1 MGGELSDLVSYQGFY
16 PNQDALS
23 ELIRHG
29 QTGNIVTLVWHP
41 DNPTQGDFSTPIS
54 TADLQNVV
62 NLNTDVGQ
70 RFQAQL
76 DQAAAVLQQFQNANV
91 PVLFR
96 PMHEQNGNFFWWG
109 DDGSS
114 GADQRKRQAAWVT
127 MWRKMVTE
135 LTSRKGLQN
144 LLFVFCI
151 NNHSDN
157 SVASPLAYYPGGA
170 WTDVVS
176 MDVYND
182 QLNLA
187 GDERGIQQ
195 YTTLISTGKPF
206 GLSEFG
212 QETTGQGASAWDART
227 LVNRV
232 YDAYPRTT
240 FAVAWY
246 SATEDGVE
254 YVWAL
259 PDLSHTRELLT
270 DPLIYTQPH

>member
-1 MGGELSDLVSYQGFY
+1 
-16 PNQDALS
+16 
-23 ELIRHG
+23 
-29 QTGNIVTLVWHP
+29 
-41 DNPTQGDFSTPIS
+41 
-54 TADLQNVV
+54 
-62 NLNTDVGQ
+62 
-70 RFQAQL
+70 
-76 DQAAAVLQQFQNANV
+76 
-91 PVLFR
+91 
-96 PMHEQNGNFFWWG
+96 
-109 DDGSS
+109 
-114 GADQRKRQAAWVT
+114 
-127 MWRKMVTE
+127 
-135 LTSRKGLQN
+135 
-144 LLFVFCI
+144 
-151 NNHSDN
+151 
-157 SVASPLAYYPGGA
+157 
-170 WTDVVS
+170 

-206 GLSEFG
+206 GLSEFS

-232 YDAYPRTT
+232 YDAYPRTS

-270 DPLIYTQPH
+270 DPLIYTQRGSRWVARSSCISTARALMAQRRCWCSTSFRSGVACTQLMLCCSQGPSRCDGRIQSRGKILRMAGMVAARRDLTPGVRPMTSVG